1 MNMCVKP
8 KPGIRYPEVV
18 GRVAALVSPSCYGM
32 SSFPLSHHLSHPIG
46 QGSNADALYQ
56 AW

>member
-18 GRVAALVSPSCYGM
+18 GRVALVSPSCYGM